1 MTMPGRSFHRHAE
14 FFSAEPHP
22 IVAVGVLAMSDIQT
36 ELHLRRTGRDPR
48 GDDSGAV
55 RAVLIVANLS
65 ALALLAAVLI

>member
-1 MTMPGRSFHRHAE
+1 MF
-14 FFSAEPHP
+14 
-22 IVAVGVLAMSDIQT
+22 DIQT

-48 GDDSGAV
+48 DDDSGAV